1 MAPVD
6 SFRRGTECV
15 CHRTERAPF
24 IQYPYECL
32 KIYEPLRLHQL
43 GDTMVSKLRNV
54 ALAAAF
60 GFAASAPL
68 YAAETS
74 QGSQTNY
81 RTTAMSDS
89 EVRVAMA
96 KCDKLTATP
105 QARCIAN
112 IRPTPSGDKLAMAPG
127 SSTEG
132 NVKDGAGITEAE
144 YEAAVKECE
153 SVDAASKDRCV
164 NTAKEHFGRM

>member
-1 MAPVD
+1 
-6 SFRRGTECV
+6 
-15 CHRTERAPF
+15 
-24 IQYPYECL
+24 
-32 KIYEPLRLHQL
+32 
-43 GDTMVSKLRNV
+43 
-54 ALAAAF
+54 
-60 GFAASAPL
+60 
-68 YAAETS
+68 
-74 QGSQTNY
+74 
-81 RTTAMSDS
+81 MSDS
-89 EVRVAMA
+89 DVRAAMA

-112 IRPTPSGDKLAMAPG
+112 IRRTPAGDKIAMASD

-153 SVDAASKDRCV
+153 SADAANKDRCI

>member
-1 MAPVD
+1 M
-6 SFRRGTECV
+6 
-15 CHRTERAPF
+15 
-24 IQYPYECL
+24 
-32 KIYEPLRLHQL
+32 
-43 GDTMVSKLRNV
+43 SKLHNV
-54 ALAAAF
+54 ALAAAL
-60 GFAASAPL
+60 GFAVSAPL

-89 EVRVAMA
+89 DIRVAMA

-112 IRPTPSGDKLAMAPG
+112 IRPTPSGDKIAMVPG
-127 SSTEG
+127 ASMEG
-132 NVKDGAGITEAE
+132 NVKDGATITAAE

-153 SVDAASKDRCV
+153 SVDAASKDRCI

>member
-1 MAPVD
+1 M
-6 SFRRGTECV
+6 
-15 CHRTERAPF
+15 
-24 IQYPYECL
+24 
-32 KIYEPLRLHQL
+32 
-43 GDTMVSKLRNV
+43 MSKLCNV
-54 ALAAAF
+54 ALAAAL

-74 QGSQTNY
+74 QGAQTHY
-81 RTTAMSDS
+81 RTTAMSSS
-89 EVRVAMA
+89 EIQAAMA

-112 IRPTPSGDKLAMAPG
+112 IRPTASADKVAVAPV
-127 SSTEG
+127 STEG

-144 YEAAVKECE
+144 YFAAVKECE
-153 SVDAASKDRCV
+153 SVDAADKDRCI

>member
-1 MAPVD
+1 M
-6 SFRRGTECV
+6 
-15 CHRTERAPF
+15 
-24 IQYPYECL
+24 
-32 KIYEPLRLHQL
+32 
-43 GDTMVSKLRNV
+43 MSKLRNV
-54 ALAAAF
+54 ALAAAL

-74 QGSQTNY
+74 QGSQTQY

-89 EVRVAMA
+89 EVRAAMA

-112 IRPTPSGDKLAMAPG
+112 IRRTPAGDKVAMAPG

-132 NVKDGAGITEAE
+132 NTVRDGAGITEAE

-153 SVDAASKDRCV
+153 SADAASKDRCI

>member
-1 MAPVD
+1 M
-6 SFRRGTECV
+6 
-15 CHRTERAPF
+15 
-24 IQYPYECL
+24 
-32 KIYEPLRLHQL
+32 
-43 GDTMVSKLRNV
+43 MSKLRNV
-54 ALAAAF
+54 ALAAAL
-60 GFAASAPL
+60 GFAVSAPL

-89 EVRVAMA
+89 EVRAAMA
-96 KCDKLTATP
+96 KCDTLTATP
-105 QARCIAN
+105 QARCIVN
-112 IRPTPSGDKLAMAPG
+112 IRRTPTGDKIAMAPG

-153 SVDAASKDRCV
+153 SADAASKDRCI